1 MIVALGIF
9 EVIIVA
15 EELYFGVKEAFI
27 LLLVGKELVD
37 ILYSNQSEIQDITN
51 YVEIPQPRGELKTIN
66 ESQLLS
72 LVSGV
77 VAVGSGTYALTDVS
91 EENVSYA
98 ISIYADLPPEMQCQT
113 LAIFYNIYNQASTIN
128 ELSQDYYNMDYDELG
143 EDEMKY
149 LITEYA
155 GQYDVDTGSMCF
167 NLSKKIIEDNNISIL
182 DQINDN

>member
-51 YVEIPQPRGELKTIN
+51 YVEIPQSRGELKTIN

-91 EENVSYA
+91 EANVSYA
-98 ISIYADLPPEMQCQT
+98 ISIYEDLPPEMQCQT

-155 GQYDVDTGSMCF
+155 GHYDVDMGSMCL
-167 NLSKKIIEDNNISIL
+167 NLFTGINKDLLVNLMDKL
-182 DQINDN
+182 DD